1 MKKVEKPNGLNE
13 FYTTAIDLPLGQAFM
28 GFKLI
33 RDTFH
38 DIIPSAYVFLIKFDA
53 HLTLH
58 LPWLFNTNPRID
70 WKNRATIVN
79 VK

>member
-1 MKKVEKPNGLNE
+1 
-13 FYTTAIDLPLGQAFM
+13 M
-28 GFKLI
+28 GFYLI

-38 DIIPSAYVFLIKFDA
+38 DIIPSAHVFLIKFDA
-53 HLTLH
+53 HLTLD

>member
-1 MKKVEKPNGLNE
+1 
-13 FYTTAIDLPLGQAFM
+13 M

-38 DIIPSAYVFLIKFDA
+38 DTIPSAYVVTIKFDA
-53 HLTLH
+53 HLTLD

-70 WKNRATIVN
+70 WKNRETIVN